1 MRVREVL
8 RVRVS
13 EVVRVESEVS
23 EVVRVESEVSGGGEG
38 GE

>member
-1 MRVREVL
+1 M
-8 RVRVS
+8 RVS

-38 GE
+38 EWKW

>member
-1 MRVREVL
+1 M
-8 RVRVS
+8 RVS

>member
-1 MRVREVL
+1 M

>member
-1 MRVREVL
+1 M

-38 GE
+38 EWKW